1 MSEQNWTVRNN
12 SAQSRFEVV
21 LDEGIALAQYR
32 LRDGVM
38 QIVHTEVPPA
48 LEGRGLASAL
58 MSAAVEHARA
68 EGLKIEPRCSYAA
81 SYMKRHPETQDLQA

>member
-1 MSEQNWTVRNN
+1 MSEQNWTVHNN
-12 SAQSRFEVV
+12 AAQSRFEVV
-21 LDEGIALAQYR
+21 LDEGTALAQYR
-32 LRDGVM
+32 LHDGVM

-58 MSAAVEHARA
+58 ISAAVKHARA

-81 SYMKRHPETQDLQA
+81 SYMKRHPETQDLLA